1 MAGVEKE
8 ITDIMK
14 GEIRPSEIRPSRPS
28 IALTTETIPAQETTV
43 MEPTMTER
51 LVTLAG
57 QLNLLHTYVAARV
70 DTLESKLD
78 QIMAILK

>member
-8 ITDIMK
+8 IANLMQ
-14 GEIRPSEIRPSRPS
+14 GEVRPAEPRSLRPAVATMP
-28 IALTTETIPAQETTV
+28 AEATTLV
-43 MEPTMTER
+43 EPTMTER

-57 QLNLLHTYVAARV
+57 QLNLLHTYVHDRV